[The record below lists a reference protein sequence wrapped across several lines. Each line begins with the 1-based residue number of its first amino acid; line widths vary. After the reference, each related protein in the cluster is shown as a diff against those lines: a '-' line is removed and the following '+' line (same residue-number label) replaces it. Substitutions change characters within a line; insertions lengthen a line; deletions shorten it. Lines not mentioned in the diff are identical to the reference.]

1 MDYTQL
7 TTTALL
13 DHVQADKT
21 ATERELALLDRLLG
35 AIDEINALTQSLA
48 RVQAQEVSV
57 DVDP

>member
-13 DHVQADKT
+13 EHVKADT
-21 ATERELALLDRLLG
+21 AATERELALLDRLLG
-35 AIDEINALTQSLA
+35 AIDEIDALTQTLA
-48 RVQAQEVSV
+48 RVQTQGVFS